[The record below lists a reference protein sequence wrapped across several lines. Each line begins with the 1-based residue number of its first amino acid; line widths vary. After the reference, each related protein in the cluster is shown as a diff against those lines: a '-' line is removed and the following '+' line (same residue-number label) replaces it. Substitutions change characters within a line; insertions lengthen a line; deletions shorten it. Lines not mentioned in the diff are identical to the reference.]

1 MFNLT
6 SFAQNI
12 VCVQPDGKKYTYA
25 QLSHDAQ
32 ELATQMEQHTLLFC
46 LCENCYEA
54 LLGYVAAVN
63 NGIAVLMLDAHIDPS
78 ALDTLCHTYSPQFL
92 WMPKAVE
99 EGVAGI
105 SVCQIG
111 DYSLRVAGNR
121 QAKPLPEELAVLLTT
136 SGSTGS
142 PKLVRLSRKNLLS
155 NARSIVEYLHIT
167 ADERPVTGLP
177 MYYSFGL
184 SIINSH
190 LLVGATLLMT
200 SDSYVQREFWTF
212 ANENGFTSF
221 SGIPYTYEILK
232 RLRFWTMKC
241 PTLRTLTQAG
251 GKLSNELLQFFIE
264 NGKQK
269 GVAFYLMY
277 GQTEAT
283 ARMSFLPPEYALTKL
298 GSIGKGI
305 PGGTFTLQDDGG
317 HDITLSNVVGE
328 LVYTG
333 DNVSL
338 GYAETHD
345 DLYKPDENHGVL
357 HTGDLAYRDEDGFYF
372 ISGRKK
378 RFLKLFGNR
387 VSLDY
392 IEALL
397 KTYLKECVC
406 VGNDSKLIVYT
417 TDKNYDAESIVDF
430 LVARTKILRS
440 VFSVRSI
447 DAIPRSETGK
457 TLYKELPIE

>member
-1 MFNLT
+1 MFELS
-6 SFAQNI
+6 SFAQNT
-12 VCVQPDGKKYTYA
+12 VCVQPDGKSNTYA

-32 ELATQMEQHTLLFC
+32 ELAVRMEPHTLLFC

-54 LLGYVAAVN
+54 LVGYVAAVN
-63 NGIAVLMLDAHIDPS
+63 NGNVVLMLDAHIDHA
-78 ALDTLCHTYSPQFL
+78 ALDTLCHTYRPQYL

-99 EGVAGI
+99 EGAEG
-105 SVCQIG
+105 SAAWQ
-111 DYSLRVAGNR
+111 LGNYLLK
-121 QAKPLPEELAVLLTT
+121 ATDSKLTTPLPEELAVLLTT

-142 PKLVRLSRKNLLS
+142 PKLVRLSWQNLLS

-212 ANENGFTSF
+212 ANEQGFTSF
-221 SGIPYTYEILK
+221 SGIPYTFEILK

-251 GKLSNELLQFFIE
+251 GKLSNELLQYFIE
-264 NGKQK
+264 NGKEK
-269 GVAFYLMY
+269 GVTFYLMY

-283 ARMSFLPPEYALTKL
+283 ARMSYLPPEYALEKL

-305 PGGTFTLQDDGG
+305 PGGTFSLQDDDGR
-317 HDITLSNVVGE
+317 DITQPNVVGE
-328 LVYTG
+328 LVYMG
-333 DNVSL
+333 ENVSL
-338 GYAETHD
+338 GYAEKLD
-345 DLYKPDENHGVL
+345 DLYKPDENQGVL

-372 ISGRKK
+372 IAGRKK

-397 KTYLKECVC
+397 KAYLKECVC
-406 VGNDSKLIVYT
+406 VGNDSKLIIYT
-417 TDKNYDAESIVDF
+417 IDKDFDAEAIIDF
-430 LVARTKILRS
+430 LVGRTKILRS
-440 VFSVRSI
+440 VFSVRRVE
-447 DAIPRSETGK
+447 AIPRSETGK
-457 TLYKELPIE
+457 ILYKELPIE

>member
-1 MFNLT
+1 MFELT
-6 SFAQNI
+6 SFAQNT
-12 VCVQPDGKKYTYA
+12 VCVQPDGRSFTYA
-25 QLSHDAQ
+25 QLSLDAQ
-32 ELATQMEQHTLLFC
+32 ELVARMEPHTLLFC

-54 LLGYVAAVN
+54 LVGYVAAVN
-63 NGIAVLMLDAHIDPS
+63 NGNVVLMLDAHIDH
-78 ALDTLCHTYSPQFL
+78 AAFDTLCHTYRPQYL

-99 EGVAGI
+99 EGSEGSAAWQLDNYLLKATG
-105 SVCQIG
+105 ST
-111 DYSLRVAGNR
+111 LTT
-121 QAKPLPEELAVLLTT
+121 PLPGELAVLLTT

-142 PKLVRLSRKNLLS
+142 PKLVRLSRQNLLS

-184 SIINSH
+184 SVINSH
-190 LLVGATLLMT
+190 LLMGATLLMT

-212 ANENGFTSF
+212 ANEQGFTSF
-221 SGIPYTYEILK
+221 SGIPYTFEILK

-251 GKLSNELLQFFIE
+251 GKLSNELLQYFIE
-264 NGKQK
+264 NGKEK
-269 GVAFYLMY
+269 GVTFYLMY

-283 ARMSFLPPEYALTKL
+283 ARMSYLPPEYALEKL

-305 PGGTFTLQDDGG
+305 PGGTFSLQDDDG
-317 HDITLSNVVGE
+317 HDITQPNVVGE

-333 DNVSL
+333 ENVSL
-338 GYAETHD
+338 GYAETPD
-345 DLYKPDENHGVL
+345 DLYKPDENQGVL

-372 ISGRKK
+372 IAGRKK

-397 KTYLKECVC
+397 KAYLKECVC
-406 VGNDSKLIVYT
+406 VGNDSKLIIYT
-417 TDKNYDAESIVDF
+417 TDKDYDAEAIIDF
-430 LVARTKILRS
+430 LVGRTKILRS
-440 VFSVRSI
+440 VFSVRSVE
-447 DAIPRSETGK
+447 AIPRSETGK
-457 TLYKELPIE
+457 ILYKELPIE